1 MITILGDLIAD
12 FSLRVDRF
20 PIEARSLLRADY
32 LELGPGGASN
42 VAITAVRL
50 GLGVKC
56 LGEVGPDPFGEVVLE
71 GLEAE
76 GVDISGMVV
85 SQGAET
91 PVAGVV
97 VDQGAE
103 PAYVGYPGA
112 LQIGELLP
120 EWDTAIRASEAFFVE
135 GWVDHEE
142 MIPVNL
148 QALESARRAGVPA
161 FFDPGPGNPALDREW
176 RSEAAANC
184 DVLMATEGEARDL
197 TLLSDPVESAKE
209 LLARGPD
216 LVVIKR
222 GPAGCLLLRGD
233 EVRIAPGFPV
243 VAVDTTGA
251 GDSLNAAVILGYLRG
266 LDLEDLGTLANAV
279 GAAKVQ
285 KRGTGR
291 NVPTL
296 DEVRG
301 LMARFGKQPERLLP

>member
-42 VAITAVRL
+42 VAITAARL

-56 LGEVGPDPFGEVVLE
+56 LGEVGADQFGEVVLE
-71 GLEAE
+71 GLEME
-76 GVDISGMVV
+76 GIDISGIVV

-97 VDQGAE
+97 VDRQAE
-103 PAYVGYPGA
+103 PAYVGYPGS
-112 LQIGELLP
+112 LQIGELLT
-120 EWDTAIRASEAFFVE
+120 EWAEAVQGSEAFFVE
-135 GWVDHEE
+135 GWVDHEA

-148 QALESARRAGVPA
+148 EALETARQAGVTA

-176 RSEAAANC
+176 RRAAAANC
-184 DVLMATEGEARDL
+184 DVLMATEREARDL
-197 TLLSDPVESAKE
+197 TQLSDPVESAKD
-209 LLARGPD
+209 LLAAGPQ

-222 GPAGCLLLRGD
+222 GPAGCLLLREN

-251 GDSLNAAVILGYLRG
+251 GDSLNAAVILGCLRD

-285 KRGTGR
+285 KRGTGH

-296 DEVRG
+296 DEVRQ
-301 LMARFGKQPERLLP
+301 LMARFGKEPERLLP